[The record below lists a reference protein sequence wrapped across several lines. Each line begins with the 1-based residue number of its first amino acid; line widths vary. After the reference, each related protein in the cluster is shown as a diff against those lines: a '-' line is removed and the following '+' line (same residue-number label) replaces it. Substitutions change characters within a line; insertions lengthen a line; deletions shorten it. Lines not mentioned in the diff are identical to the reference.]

1 MLVLLISIVGLFF
14 KWQLGLAGFAFSV
27 IGFSVA
33 EKTGNEFRDKTL
45 RELIERMTRLNY
57 FVSRREPG
65 TVNIT
70 EVRDKIEKLF
80 IENLGLEGK
89 MIDRDSVIV

>member
-1 MLVLLISIVGLFF
+1 M
-14 KWQLGLAGFAFSV
+14 
-27 IGFSVA
+27 
-33 EKTGNEFRDKTL
+33 